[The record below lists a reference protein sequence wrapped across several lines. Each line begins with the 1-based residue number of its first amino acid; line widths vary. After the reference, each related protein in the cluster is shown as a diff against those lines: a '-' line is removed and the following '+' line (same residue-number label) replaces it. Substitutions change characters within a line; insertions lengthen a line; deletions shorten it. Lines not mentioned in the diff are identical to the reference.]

1 MPFPIVTIRSHHH
14 EPDDLFPVVAAPT
27 ADLPVVLHSD
37 DGATLGVQAREITVR
52 AQHDGHVRELVTV
65 RRRGIDVLITD
76 SRVVVSS
83 EHAGH
88 HGVLAGHVKYPWLV
102 AVGGSTGSSR
112 FDDDELRLV
121 VQRSAGDYA
130 VLTIG
135 FDAGVDVHA
144 LAQDIAQ
151 RASRLWLEM
160 HPGVTS
166 EAAEQWE
173 AMADVARGDAPAGE
187 FALHW
192 MPEHV
197 RVDNLTRPMV
207 RFDSP
212 ARSA

>member
-1 MPFPIVTIRSHHH
+1 MPFPIVTVRSHHND
-14 EPDDLFPVVAAPT
+14 PDDLFPVISAPA

-37 DGATLGVQAREITVR
+37 DGETLGFQAREITVR
-52 AQHDGHVRELVTV
+52 TQHDGHVRELVTV
-65 RRRGIDVLITD
+65 RRRGIDVLVTD
-76 SRVVVSS
+76 ARVVVSA

-102 AVGGSTGSSR
+102 AVGGSTGNGR

-130 VLTIG
+130 VLTVG
-135 FDAGVDVHA
+135 FDSGVDVHG

-151 RASRLWLEM
+151 RACRLWLEM
-160 HPGVTS
+160 HPGVKGET
-166 EAAEQWE
+166 AEHWA
-173 AMADVARGDAPAGE
+173 AMAEVARGDAPAGE

-197 RVDNLTRPMV
+197 RVDNLTRPLV
-207 RFDSP
+207 RFDGE